1 LKILFTGDFCPAEID
16 FDGLRI
22 DPGLLRLMNSA
33 DLVVGNLEC
42 PFTERPDS
50 RKGQFVNLQARPE
63 MNSLLARFSAFSLA
77 NNHILDFG
85 PEGAGDTIDFL
96 SFNGID
102 SFGYAATPK
111 EAAAPVRL
119 EEEGRTIAL
128 FGTTQWY
135 CGRKGR
141 EGTCSDRNRSLFRN
155 IRQCSRNG
163 DLVIVMPHWNYEFAD
178 FPAPAVR
185 RLARKL
191 INCGA
196 DLVIGT
202 HPHVIN
208 GIESYK
214 GKTIAYSL
222 GNFLF
227 TPRLVFSQDE
237 NDPRVSESFILECTL
252 TTESMDHEV
261 RINPVRFYS
270 DSIQLLSG
278 GERQQFLERVDWLS
292 SVFSRN
298 RKAKRAFYSQSRQIL
313 RNVSGNMKSIQDRQ
327 GPQAILGRL
336 HRARM
341 QDLLL
346 AISAFTGKDRQ
357 DEKVENPF
365 Q

>member
-1 LKILFTGDFCPAEID
+1 MKLLFTGDFCPAEID
-16 FDGLRI
+16 LRNFQV
-22 DPGLLRLMNSA
+22 DPALLQFMESA
-33 DLVVGNLEC
+33 DLVIGNLEC
-42 PFTERPDS
+42 PFTNRSDPW
-50 RKGQFVNLQARPE
+50 KGQFVNLKADPA
-63 MNSLLARFSAFSLA
+63 MNPLLEKFSAFSLA

-85 PEGAGDTIDFL
+85 PEGAQDTISFL
-96 SFNGID
+96 FRNNIR
-102 SFGYAATPK
+102 SFGYGATP
-111 EAAAPVRL
+111 EQAAEPLRL
-119 EEEGRTIAL
+119 KNAGLNLSL
-128 FGTTQWY
+128 FGITQWY
-135 CGRKGR
+135 CGGRDR

-155 IRQCSRNG
+155 IRKCSKSDN
-163 DLVIVMPHWNYEFAD
+163 LVIVMPHWNYEFAN

-227 TPRLVFSQDE
+227 TPRLVFGQDE
-237 NDPRVSESFILECTL
+237 NDPRVSESFLVECTL
-252 TTESMDHEV
+252 STETLNYEV
-261 RINPVRFYS
+261 RIHPVRFHS
-270 DSIQLLSG
+270 ESIQLLSG
-278 GERQQFLERVDWLS
+278 GERQQFLERVERLS

-298 RKAKRAFYSQSRQIL
+298 RKANRAFYSQSRQIL
-313 RNVSGNMKSIQDRQ
+313 RKVSGNMKSIQNRQ
-327 GPQAILGRL
+327 GPRAILGRL
-336 HRARM
+336 HRARL

-357 DEKVENPF
+357 DEKMENTF